1 MGMNVEEELGL
12 RNLEN
17 NSLGYLV
24 VFKVDESWIFRV
36 SLRFI
41 KNSNLLKTVYRW
53 SQVVD
58 HATKLTFLD
67 FVDNI
72 IVESFRA

>member
-1 MGMNVEEELGL
+1 M
-12 RNLEN
+12 
-17 NSLGYLV
+17 
-24 VFKVDESWIFRV
+24 VFKGDESWIFRV
-36 SLRFI
+36 SLCFI
-41 KNSNLLKTVYRW
+41 KNSNLLKTVYSW

-72 IVESFRA
+72 IMESFRA